1 MDSGERK
8 IHRKLVIGGVIM
20 LAVMAVWILLF
31 T

>member
-20 LAVMAVWILLF
+20 LVVMAVWILLF